1 MFTAAP
7 IAEDVF
13 PKIDAIVEKHGA
25 DPDALI
31 EILHGVQEE
40 VGYLPQHVQEY
51 IANRLSMPPGQ
62 VESVISFYSFFT
74 TIPRGRHII
83 KVCQGTACYVRGGKR
98 VLEEVVKRAGCGV
111 GETSED
117 MRFSVDVVRC
127 VGACGLSPVMT
138 IGDDIYERVKPSQVN
153 DLLARYE

>member
-40 VGYLPQHVQEY
+40 VGYLPQQVQEY